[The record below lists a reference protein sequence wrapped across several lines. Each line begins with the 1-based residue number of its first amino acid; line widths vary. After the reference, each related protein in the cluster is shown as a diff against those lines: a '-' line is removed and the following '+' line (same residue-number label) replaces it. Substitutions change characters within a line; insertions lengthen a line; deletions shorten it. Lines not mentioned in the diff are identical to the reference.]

1 MATLVAGLFVAAVR
15 LILELNRTSLDPD
28 GMLYAFASL
37 NFLTFAAWFFL
48 FSITVCVVASL
59 LTPAPSAAQIQG
71 LTYGTLT
78 EQQKS
83 DNRGSYNIWDIA
95 VSLLVIGIVVYVMTS
110 FTG

>member
-59 LTPAPSAAQIQG
+59 LTPAPARRMSG
-71 LTYGTLT
+71 
-78 EQQKS
+78 
-83 DNRGSYNIWDIA
+83 
-95 VSLLVIGIVVYVMTS
+95 
-110 FTG
+110 

>member
-1 MATLVAGLFVAAVR
+1 M
-15 LILELNRTSLDPD
+15 
-28 GMLYAFASL
+28 
-37 NFLTFAAWFFL
+37 
-48 FSITVCVVASL
+48 VASL

-78 EQQKS
+78 DQQKS
-83 DNRGSYNIWDIA
+83 DNRGSYNVWDIA